1 MNAIGYIRRELQKA
15 TQSATEAEEILAR
28 IPAVEIQ
35 HVQNMLDSYLFV
47 PAKNAAAELI
57 QSALAEH
64 VPHEL
69 CEKRHFILSFPVLK
83 LALHMHRKLGVHPV
97 LGKYAACFG
106 VVFAGAYMATHPIQA
121 LPHAAHFIWDG
132 IGYTIHGIGAAPVAE
147 AVLRRLQKRR
157 KEGEGEK

>member
-1 MNAIGYIRRELQKA
+1 MNALAYIRRELQKA
-15 TQSATEAEEILAR
+15 VQSPMEAEEILAR
-28 IPAVEIQ
+28 IPAKEIQ
-35 HVQNMLDSYLFV
+35 HIQTLLDSFLFT
-47 PAKNAAAELI
+47 PAKRHAAGVIE
-57 QSALAEH
+57 SALAEH

-69 CEKRHFILSFPVLK
+69 CEKRHFMLSLPVLK

-97 LGKYAACFG
+97 VGKYAACFG

-147 AVLRRLQKRR
+147 AVLRKLQKRR
-157 KEGEGEK
+157 KEEDEK